1 MEKHN
6 NAVEAYCQDK
16 ICCCQDIKHC
26 FNFMFRWQIAR
37 PAPCKRVAKGRG
49 GGGERGP
56 DPVSCTNFKTIHV
69 SCALNST

>member
-16 ICCCQDIKHC
+16 ICCCQHIKHC

-37 PAPCKRVAKGRG
+37 RAPCKRVAKGRRVG
-49 GGGERGP
+49 GREVQILFPAQILKQFMYR
-56 DPVSCTNFKTIHV
+56 V
-69 SCALNST
+69 L